1 MGCLNIMNRAGF
13 QKIEFLC
20 PECGELPPEILSI
33 NADNKVVGFNCKI
46 CAENEY
52 KSQFF
57 SKKEYR
63 SDNIINYYC
72 KQRRNNNEDKAWFKE
87 YLNQT
92 ESLTDNQTFFQ
103 NPFSDG
109 KLNEYKEKIR
119 QKNEQLEKII
129 KFNEILIEESETNQN
144 NYWYLKSLDNIC
156 KSLEIEKERKLKDL
170 KFLSAVL
177 NNDFEISENG
187 IVTFLNEKDVNIDRE
202 NEYLFLNDKKLNDEN
217 IKCIALIL
225 FNNLKEIDLS
235 GNEITNIEALC
246 DINLPFLEF
255 LNLSYNKI
263 QDIEPLRERNNKNL
277 KYLFIHNNQI
287 EDITILCDPDFPT
300 LNILTLENNK
310 INEQSKQFQN
320 LFKLYKKNQK
330 ILVTN
335 INEILEKYQNNKNFR
350 YNEKKEIELENTN
363 EGDSMLNNLLII
375 IIVNKNY
382 IIKSLKLKGNQ
393 IKKPSILN
401 IIQFNDLET
410 LDLSLNHIKSLDFLK
425 GMKAKELK
433 NLLLDDN
440 YINNLSFLY
449 NTEKLKELFPRL
461 ERVSLKKNNF
471 DPNESQYE
479 VILTNILKEK
489 DINLKINE
497 NEN

>member
-1 MGCLNIMNRAGF
+1 M
-13 QKIEFLC
+13 
-20 PECGELPPEILSI
+20 
-33 NADNKVVGFNCKI
+33 
-46 CAENEY
+46 
-52 KSQFF
+52 
-57 SKKEYR
+57 
-63 SDNIINYYC
+63 
-72 KQRRNNNEDKAWFKE
+72 
-87 YLNQT
+87 
-92 ESLTDNQTFFQ
+92 
-103 NPFSDG
+103 
-109 KLNEYKEKIR
+109 
-119 QKNEQLEKII
+119 
-129 KFNEILIEESETNQN
+129 
-144 NYWYLKSLDNIC
+144 
-156 KSLEIEKERKLKDL
+156 EIEKERELKDL

-277 KYLFIHNNQI
+277 KYLFIHNNLI
-287 EDITILCDPDFPT
+287 KDITILCDPDFPT
-300 LNILTLENNK
+300 LKILTLENNK
-310 INEQSKQFQN
+310 INIQSEQFQN
-320 LFKLYKKNQK
+320 LFNLYNDNRN

-335 INEILEKYQNNKNFR
+335 IDTILNKYQNFR
-350 YNEKKEIELENTN
+350 YNNKTREIKLEGTN
-363 EGDSMLNNLLII
+363 EGDSMLNDLFII
-375 IIVNKNY
+375 ITFNKNY
-382 IIKSLKLKGNQ
+382 IIKELKLKSNK
-393 IKKPSILN
+393 IEKPSILN

-410 LDLSLNHIKSLDFLK
+410 LDLNINHIKSLDFLK

-433 NLLLDDN
+433 NLYLDDN

-461 ERVSLKKNNF
+461 KLVSLKNNNF
-471 DPNESQYE
+471 DPNESQYKD
-479 VILTNILKEK
+479 ILTKILNEK
-489 DINLKINE
+489 GITLIIDE

>member
-1 MGCLNIMNRAGF
+1 MGCLNIINRAGF

-109 KLNEYKEKIR
+109 KLNEYKAKIR

-156 KSLEIEKERKLKDL
+156 KSLEIEKERELKDL

-277 KYLFIHNNQI
+277 KYLFIHNNLI
-287 EDITILCDPDFPT
+287 KDITILCDPDFPT
-300 LNILTLENNK
+300 LKILTLENNK
-310 INEQSKQFQN
+310 INIQSEQFQN
-320 LFKLYKKNQK
+320 LFNLYNDNRN

-335 INEILEKYQNNKNFR
+335 IDTILNKYQNFR
-350 YNEKKEIELENTN
+350 YNNKTREIKLEGTN
-363 EGDSMLNNLLII
+363 EGDSMLNDLFII
-375 IIVNKNY
+375 ITFNKNY
-382 IIKSLKLKGNQ
+382 IIKELKLKSNK
-393 IKKPSILN
+393 IEKPSILN

-410 LDLSLNHIKSLDFLK
+410 LDLNINHIKSLDFLK

-433 NLLLDDN
+433 NLYLDDN

-461 ERVSLKKNNF
+461 KLVSLKNNNF
-471 DPNESQYE
+471 DPNESQYKD
-479 VILTNILKEK
+479 ILTKILNEK
-489 DINLKINE
+489 GITLIIDKNE
-497 NEN
+497 N

>member
-1 MGCLNIMNRAGF
+1 MGCFNNKNRLGF
-13 QKIEFLC
+13 PKIEFLC
-20 PECGELPPEILSI
+20 PECGKLPPEILNI
-33 NADNKVVGFNCKI
+33 NADNKVVGFKCKI
-46 CAENEY
+46 CAEKEY
-52 KSQFF
+52 NSRFF
-57 SKKEYR
+57 SKIEYA

-72 KQRRNNNEDKAWFKE
+72 KQRTGNQDKAWFKE
-87 YLNQT
+87 YLKQR
-92 ESLTDNQTFFQ
+92 ESLTDNGTFFQ
-103 NPFSDG
+103 NLFSDG
-109 KLNEYKEKIR
+109 DFNKYKEIIR
-119 QKNEQLEKII
+119 KKNEQLEKII

-156 KSLEIEKERKLKDL
+156 KSLEIEKERELKDL

-277 KYLFIHNNQI
+277 KYLFIHNNLI
-287 EDITILCDPDFPT
+287 KDITILCDPDFPT
-300 LNILTLENNK
+300 LKILTLENNK
-310 INEQSKQFQN
+310 INIQSEQFQN
-320 LFKLYKKNQK
+320 LFNLYNDNRN

-335 INEILEKYQNNKNFR
+335 IDTILNKYQNFR
-350 YNEKKEIELENTN
+350 YNNKTREIKLEGTN
-363 EGDSMLNNLLII
+363 EGDSMLNDLFII
-375 IIVNKNY
+375 ITFNKNY
-382 IIKSLKLKGNQ
+382 IIKELKLKSNK
-393 IKKPSILN
+393 IEKPSILN

-410 LDLSLNHIKSLDFLK
+410 LDLNINHIKSLDFLK

-433 NLLLDDN
+433 NLYLDDN

-461 ERVSLKKNNF
+461 KLVSLKNNNF
-471 DPNESQYE
+471 DPNESQYKD
-479 VILTNILKEK
+479 ILTKILNEK
-489 DINLKINE
+489 GITLIIDE